1 MRGSGKRSKPA
12 AAAALKR
19 LLCRA
24 RAGVE
29 GRALARSLAHAPGGI
44 QQPSNGSQPTA
55 AAQVP
60 SSCAQ
65 GSTARQAAQEP
76 TLQQLRRQAK
86 QPTWAGS
93 WPIAR
98 PAGGQK
104 LANGHHVVSPARLEI
119 EGPVCMFTSS
129 SHFFF
134 ETNQVG
140 ELPIILKR
148 KK

>member
-12 AAAALKR
+12 AAVALKR

-29 GRALARSLAHAPGGI
+29 GRALARSLGHGPGGI

-60 SSCAQ
+60 CSCAQ
-65 GSTARQAAQEP
+65 GSTAGQAAQEP
-76 TLQQLRRQAK
+76 TLRRQAK
-86 QPTWAGS
+86 QPTLTGS

-98 PAGGQK
+98 PAGAQK
-104 LANGHHVVSPARLEI
+104 LANGHHEVSPARLER
-119 EGPVCMFTSS
+119 EGPVSFLTCLL
-129 SHFFF
+129 FFYAC
-134 ETNQVG
+134 
-140 ELPIILKR
+140 LIILLN
-148 KK
+148 